1 MTKIF
6 IQALEG
12 PPDDLI
18 AFTGKSERDIR
29 ARWLIWDDVASAPG
43 PWKRC
48 VSTRTILNRIVLEP
62 SGVGSPPAFLQEVH
76 LVFEPDGAELAR
88 RLQLPTGDPDRV
100 DFAPTLTNPATF
112 AALIANPDINVVST
126 GGMSTFY
133 LAFRTKTLDQRF
145 RRAVAHAIDVHALA
159 PIGQG
164 AASPAFGPV
173 PPSMMGHDPNDP
185 LLRQPPCNVTRAQT
199 LLGASRRAP
208 AQTFEILCPMN
219 TTYAGMLA
227 DAVAAQLSATLPL
240 KVVAAHKPTW
250 GDALS
255 AWKSGKGDMLIA
267 SWHQRH
273 ARSGDP
279 YTFLQALF
287 HSQSTSNLTGY
298 KAADALLR
306 GSGRDHKKAQAA
318 IIKHTPVVFL
328 SHWRRL
334 SAYHA
339 RVKNLRLIPGAL
351 PEDRLIGVD
360 V

>member
-1 MTKIF
+1 MPKTF

-43 PWKRC
+43 PWKRR
-48 VSTRTILNRIVLEP
+48 VSTEKILNRMVL
-62 SGVGSPPAFLQEVH
+62 VPAGGKSTPLHLQEAH
-76 LVFEPDGAELAR
+76 LVFVSDGTDLSR
-88 RLQLPTGDPDRV
+88 RLQLPTDDSDRV

-112 AALIANPDINVVST
+112 AALIANPDINVVAT

-133 LAFRTKTLDQRF
+133 LALRTTTLDHNL
-145 RRAVAHAIDVHALA
+145 RRAVAHAIDVDALA
-159 PIGQG
+159 PMGQG

-173 PPSMMGHDPNDP
+173 PPDMSGCDPR
-185 LLRQPPCNVTRAQT
+185 LRQPPCDAGRARSFLDKSTRAMNRP
-199 LLGASRRAP
+199 L
-208 AQTFEILCPMN
+208 EILCPPR
-219 TTYAGMLA
+219 TTYAGMLG
-227 DAVAAQLSATLPL
+227 DAVAAQLSAILPL
-240 KVVAAHKPTW
+240 KVVAVHQPTW
-250 GDALS
+250 GDALT
-255 AWKSGKGDMLIA
+255 AWKTGQGEMLIA
-267 SWHQRH
+267 SWHQRR
-273 ARSGDP
+273 ARTGDP
-279 YTFLQALF
+279 YPFLQALF
-287 HSQSTSNLTGY
+287 HSESTSNLTGY
-298 KAADALLR
+298 QAADALLR
-306 GSGRDHKKAQAA
+306 GSGRNHRKAQAA
-318 IIKHTPVVFL
+318 IIKHLPVVFL